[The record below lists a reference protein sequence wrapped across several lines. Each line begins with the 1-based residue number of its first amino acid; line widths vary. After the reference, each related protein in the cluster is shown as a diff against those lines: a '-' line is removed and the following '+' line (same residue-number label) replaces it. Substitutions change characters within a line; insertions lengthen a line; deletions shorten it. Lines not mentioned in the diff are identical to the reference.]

1 MCLIGVFG
9 APMGNGLRLGEKK
22 VFSHC
27 EQSIAVGGSV
37 STHSNVENLTT
48 TAMREYVTDV

>member
-9 APMGNGLRLGEKK
+9 APMGNGLRLGEKS
-22 VFSHC
+22 FSHC

>member
-9 APMGNGLRLGEKK
+9 APMGNGLRLGEKS
-22 VFSHC
+22 FSQC